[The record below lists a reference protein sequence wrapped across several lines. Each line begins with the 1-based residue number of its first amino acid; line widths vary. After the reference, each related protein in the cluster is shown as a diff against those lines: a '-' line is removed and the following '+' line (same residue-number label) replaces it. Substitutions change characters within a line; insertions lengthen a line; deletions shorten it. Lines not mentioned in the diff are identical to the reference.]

1 MIDKQQVTQLAQ
13 KATAGDQNALND
25 LISIHYQKFYNLAYQ
40 TVKDP
45 DLAADV
51 TQDSCMEILSTI
63 SNLQNPAAFA
73 TWSQRIVYHQCM
85 RHFRGN
91 REVQFEENE
100 DGETV
105 LDTLPDEREG
115 VLPEEVAENKEF
127 KQIMHRLLDALPAEQ
142 RSAMMLYYY
151 EKLSVKQIADIQGT
165 SESAV
170 KSRLLYGR
178 KAMKQQVE
186 NYEKKSGIRLHS
198 IAPLPLLLLWAFQ
211 FGAEESAAA
220 GTAASLGVSGVT
232 AAATGATAA
241 TGTSAAGA
249 AAATGAAASTG
260 TALSAK
266 IVAGALA
273 ATLAVGGIVGGTV
286 ALWPDSPPETT
297 HSTTAA
303 PPAHVHRFDFGYGYN
318 EGSHFLLCACGETST
333 KESHSFDLYTCTV
346 CGCGNLEGP
355 FWVAEKDGVCYISS
369 SYSTPFGDWVI
380 PKEDEGRPITAIA
393 AEAFSMDYRVTSACI
408 PDTITSIGA
417 GAFMECSGL
426 HTIYIPGT
434 VGAIQDRT
442 FQDCTAL
449 ANLTMG
455 IGLTGI
461 GERAFHGCTSLKQVA
476 IPTGVTHLGSQAFA
490 NCAGLETVYLPSEL
504 ETLGKD
510 AFSHCP
516 ALREIYFMGTMAQW
530 QALLGEMT
538 LEDWAAQSGEFAVY
552 CLDGTISKSE

>member
-1 MIDKQQVTQLAQ
+1 MIDKHQVTQLAQ

-45 DLAADV
+45 DVAADV

-100 DGETV
+100 DGETI

-115 VLPEEVAENKEF
+115 VLPEEVTENKEF
-127 KQIMHRLLDALPAEQ
+127 KQILQNMLDSLPAEQ
-142 RSAMMLYYY
+142 RSAMLLYYY
-151 EKLSVKQIADIQGT
+151 EKLSVKQIADVQQT
-165 SESAV
+165 SEGTV
-170 KSRLLYGR
+170 KSRLNYGR
-178 KAMKQQVE
+178 KAIKTQVE
-186 NYEKKSGIRLHS
+186 DYEKKSGIRLHS
-198 IAPLPLLLLWAFQ
+198 IAPLPILLLWLFKA
-211 FGAEESAAA
+211 GAEESAAISA
-220 GTAASLGVSGVT
+220 STAAAVGASGVT
-232 AAATGATAA
+232 AAATGA
-241 TGTSAAGA
+241 SAAGT

-260 TALSAK
+260 TVFSAK
-266 IVAGALA
+266 VVAGALA

-303 PPAHVHRFDFGYGYN
+303 PPPHVHRFDFGYGYG
-318 EGSHFLLCACGETST
+318 EDSHFLLCACGEAAA

-355 FWVAEKDGVCYISS
+355 FWFAEKDGICYISG
-369 SYSTPFGDWVI
+369 SYFTPFGDWVI
-380 PKEDEGRPITAIA
+380 PTEDEGRPVTAIA
-393 AEAFSMDYRVTSACI
+393 AEAFSMDYHVTSVCI
-408 PDTITSIGA
+408 PETITSIGA
-417 GAFMECSGL
+417 GAFLECSGL
-426 HTIYIPGT
+426 HTVYIPGT

-449 ANLTMG
+449 TNLTMG

-461 GERAFHGCTSLKQVA
+461 GESAFRGCISLKQVA
-476 IPTGVTHLGSQAFA
+476 IPTGVTYLGGQAFA
-490 NCAGLETVYLPSEL
+490 DCTGLERVYLPSEL

-510 AFSHCP
+510 AFSHCT
-516 ALREIYFMGTMAQW
+516 ALKEIYFLGTMAQW
-530 QALLGEMT
+530 KALLAQQSV
-538 LEDWAAQSGEFAVY
+538 DYWAAESGEFTVY
-552 CLDGTISKSE
+552 CLDGALQKNQL